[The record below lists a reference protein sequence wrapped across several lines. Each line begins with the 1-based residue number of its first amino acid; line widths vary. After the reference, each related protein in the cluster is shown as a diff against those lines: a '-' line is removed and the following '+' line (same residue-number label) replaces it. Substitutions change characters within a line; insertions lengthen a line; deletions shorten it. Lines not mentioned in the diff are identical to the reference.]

1 MGKGHN
7 QIIATPEALAA
18 ALVKACKDYTDDVKQ
33 ELEQGI
39 NKIGEEAVDEVKKLA
54 PVYKGDNK
62 NTPKGAYR
70 RNWTYR
76 VDKERGKI
84 VVTVHVKGKGYRL
97 THLLENGHVLRDGTG
112 RKVGEAK
119 ALPHIGIA
127 TEHAEKKMNKL
138 LEELTN
144 GTR

>member
-7 QIIATPEALAA
+7 QIIATPEALVA
-18 ALVKACKDYTDDVKQ
+18 ALVSACEEFTDDVKQ

-39 NKIGEEAVDEVKKLA
+39 IKIGEEAVDEVKKLA
-54 PVYKGDNK
+54 PVYKGNNK

-76 VDKERGKI
+76 VDKERGEI
-84 VVTVHVKGKGYRL
+84 VVTVHVKGKNSRL

-112 RKVGEAK
+112 RQVGEVK

-127 TEHAEKKMNKL
+127 NEHAEKKVDKL